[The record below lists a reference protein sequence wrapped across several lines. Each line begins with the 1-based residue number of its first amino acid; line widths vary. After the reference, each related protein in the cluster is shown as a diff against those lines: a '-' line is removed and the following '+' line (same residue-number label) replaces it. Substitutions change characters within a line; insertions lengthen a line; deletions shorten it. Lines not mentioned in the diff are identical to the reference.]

1 MYYITLILQII
12 GFYSIFCILCSMF
25 SYLGAW
31 FVVVN
36 FRSVTYDILG
46 NDANSWLK
54 YQVDQLD
61 INSEVENNI
70 MNNPYSWKDI
80 IPSTIKEIRED
91 NIIDFFIRTPI
102 SAVMVSISLVV
113 VVIYI
118 IQIKYRA

>member
-1 MYYITLILQII
+1 
-12 GFYSIFCILCSMF
+12 MF